1 MFQSSNIQ
9 QNPDSSDLTQAARNQ
24 FQEQQPTLLNTKHQ
38 NTIKDI
44 QQLQEVEK
52 YMFNNLQSLNKSS
65 GTDLQQSEVIKSR
78 LNELSTM
85 RMGLFN
91 QLKNMYQDGQS
102 ETANSRNN
110 LADQITMVKVIE
122 NELQNAKN
130 ELTALEK
137 ERKNKKRLV
146 ELTDYEYD
154 RYRAH
159 KNILKV
165 IAYGALAV
173 LFVVMLMSQPWFP
186 ATAGVGLICVIIVAV
201 LVTVGGRILDNWHKT
216 NLNYDKYVW
225 GRKGCPSG
233 KCGSGKDTEDWDF
246 SKFFSNA
253 CDDIANKYEEGKNA
267 LLGIKERA
275 ENSGKIKAALQ
286 LEAGGQGDS
295 PDIDTA
301 GNAPQE
307 SFSTIVNP
315 SQPEGHEN
323 FHSLF

>member
-9 QNPDSSDLTQAARNQ
+9 ANPDSSDLTASARNQ
-24 FQEQQPTLLNTKHQ
+24 FQEQQPSLLNTKHQ

-44 QQLQEVEK
+44 QQLQEIEK

-65 GTDLQQSEVIKSR
+65 GSDLQKTEVIKSR

-91 QLKNMYQDGQS
+91 QLKNMYSDGQA
-102 ETANSRNN
+102 ETANSRSN

-130 ELTALEK
+130 ELSALEK

-146 ELTDYEYD
+146 ELTEYEYD
-154 RYRAH
+154 RYRSH

-165 IAYGALAV
+165 IAYGALAI
-173 LFVVMLMSQPWFP
+173 LFVVMLMTQSWFP
-186 ATAGVGLICVIIVAV
+186 ATAGVGLISVIIVAV
-201 LVTVGGRILDNWHKT
+201 LVTVGSRMLDNWHKT
-216 NLNYDKYVW
+216 NYNYNKYRW
-225 GRKGCPSG
+225 GKKGCPNG
-233 KCGSGKDTEDWDF
+233 KCGSGKDTEEWDF

-253 CDDIANKYEEGKNA
+253 CDDIANSYEKGKNA
-267 LLGIKERA
+267 LLGIKKRA
-275 ENSGKIKAALQ
+275 ENSGKIRAALQ
-286 LEAGGQGDS
+286 IEAGGQGDS
-295 PDIDTA
+295 PDINNPSA
-301 GNAPQE
+301 E
-307 SFSTIVNP
+307 SFSTIVHP
-315 SQPEGHEN
+315 TQPEGHEN

>member
-1 MFQSSNIQ
+1 MSGMFQSSNIQ
-9 QNPDSSDLTQAARNQ
+9 ANPDSSDLTAEARNQ
-24 FQEQQPTLLNTKHQ
+24 FQEQQPSMLNTKHQ

-65 GTDLQQSEVIKSR
+65 GSDLQKTEVIKSR

-85 RMGLFN
+85 RMGLFS
-91 QLKNMYQDGQS
+91 QLKNMYKDGQA
-102 ETANSRNN
+102 ETSNSRSN

-122 NELQNAKN
+122 NELSNARN
-130 ELTALEK
+130 ELEALEK

-146 ELTDYEYD
+146 ELTEYEYD
-154 RYRAH
+154 RYRSH

-186 ATAGVGLICVIIVAV
+186 STAGVGLICVIIVAV
-201 LVTVGGRILDNWHKT
+201 LVTVGGRMLDNWGKT
-216 NLNYDKYVW
+216 NYNYNKYVW
-225 GRKGCPSG
+225 GRKGCPNG
-233 KCGSGKDTEDWDF
+233 ECGSGKDTEDWDF

-253 CDDIANKYEEGKNA
+253 CDNIADNYEKGKNA

-286 LEAGGQGDS
+286 VEAGGQGD
-295 PDIDTA
+295 TT
-301 GNAPQE
+301 E
-307 SFSTIVNP
+307 SFSTIVHP
-315 SQPEGHEN
+315 TQPRGHEN

>member
-44 QQLQEVEK
+44 QKLQEVEK

-122 NELQNAKN
+122 NELQNARN

-137 ERKNKKRLV
+137 ERKN
-146 ELTDYEYD
+146 
-154 RYRAH
+154 
-159 KNILKV
+159 N
-165 IAYGALAV
+165 
-173 LFVVMLMSQPWFP
+173 
-186 ATAGVGLICVIIVAV
+186 VAF
-201 LVTVGGRILDNWHKT
+201 
-216 NLNYDKYVW
+216 Y
-225 GRKGCPSG
+225 S
-233 KCGSGKDTEDWDF
+233 
-246 SKFFSNA
+246 A
-253 CDDIANKYEEGKNA
+253 
-267 LLGIKERA
+267 
-275 ENSGKIKAALQ
+275 
-286 LEAGGQGDS
+286 
-295 PDIDTA
+295 
-301 GNAPQE
+301 
-307 SFSTIVNP
+307 
-315 SQPEGHEN
+315 
-323 FHSLF
+323 

>member
-130 ELTALEK
+130 ELTSLEK
-137 ERKNKKRLV
+137 ERKNKERLV

-173 LFVVMLMSQPWFP
+173 LFVIMLMSQPWFP

-201 LVTVGGRILDNWHKT
+201 LVTIGGRILDNWHKT
-216 NLNYDKYVW
+216 NINYDKYVW

-233 KCGSGKDTEDWDF
+233 KCGSGKDTEEWDF
-246 SKFFSNA
+246 GKFFSNA
-253 CDDIANKYEEGKNA
+253 CDDISNKYQEGKNA

-286 LEAGGQGDS
+286 IEAGGQGDS